1 MALPQLSLDNMNSPY
16 AEQLTKGFSQLRFSA
31 ALEKE
36 FREFYIAQ
44 SLPRGRLSGLIALIV
59 AFAVSAF
66 DLVFGNVGGNE
77 TVTIIRLGLLCPLL
91 AMLVVAIYLPALARV
106 YSQVA
111 GIGVLAVGLLVTY
124 MCITAANDGA
134 SYVLAGAVL
143 VNLYACMF
151 LGLLFY
157 NATCIAALLVAAFM
171 IMGSFG
177 GLAVDELFYSSA
189 ILGTAATIGI
199 VATYNLEH
207 AIRRSFLETRLLN
220 ELAERDGLTGLYNR
234 RIFDSFIRRV
244 WRQSRRDETTV
255 QIILIDIDYFK
266 IYNDLYGHQVG
277 DDTLKRVAQCISVRA
292 KRPFDFCA
300 RYGGEE
306 FVLVLYGPPPE
317 YAQSVPEMIRQ
328 DVIDLAIEH
337 EGSTVSDNV
346 TVSIGV
352 ATARPGTGR
361 SLTGA
366 IQAADE
372 ALYLAKKRGRNTIVC
387 RDAMVDE
394 VETGKFRNAYHEF
407 A

>member
-1 MALPQLSLDNMNSPY
+1 MPLTQLSLDNMNSPY
-16 AEQLTKGFSQLRFSA
+16 AEQLAKGFSHLRFSSV
-31 ALEKE
+31 LEKE
-36 FREFYIAQ
+36 FREFYVDQ
-44 SLPRGRLSGLIALIV
+44 SLPRGRLSGLIGLII
-59 AFAVSAF
+59 AFAASAF
-66 DLVFGNVGGNE
+66 DLLLGNVSSVE
-77 TVTIIRLGLLCPLL
+77 SITIIRLGLLCPVL
-91 AMLVVAIYLPALARV
+91 AMMVVAIYLPALAKH
-106 YSQVA
+106 YSQIA
-111 GIGVLAVGLLVTY
+111 GIGVLAVGLIVTY
-124 MCITAANDGA
+124 MCILAANNGA
-134 SYVLAGAVL
+134 SYVLGGALL

-157 NATCIAALLVAAFM
+157 IAASIAGVLIAAFM
-171 IMGSFG
+171 IMGALG
-177 GLAVDELFYSSA
+177 GLATDELFYSAA
-189 ILGTAATIGI
+189 ILGTASTIGI
-199 VATYNLEH
+199 VAAYNLER

-234 RIFDSFIRRV
+234 RIFDSFMRRV
-244 WRQSRRDETTV
+244 WRQSRREETTV
-255 QIILIDIDYFK
+255 QIILIDIDHFK

-337 EGSTVSDNV
+337 EGSTVSNLV

-352 ATARPGTGR
+352 ATARPGSGR
-361 SLTGA
+361 SLAGA

-387 RDAMVDE
+387 RDANIDE
-394 VETGKFRNAYHEF
+394 VETGRFRNAYSEM